1 MLENLRIAFAG
12 LAANKLRSA
21 LTMLGILIGVAG
33 VVLLLAVG
41 SGAQVF
47 IEEQFEDLG
56 GANVIQVFPGNFSD
70 TGQESTTGREP
81 ALTEADVAALSD
93 PSRAP
98 AVDLVA
104 PTQFAQSTAVAGGN
118 SHTPQQFIGATAPYA
133 EITDLAVARGTMFTD
148 DDVSGRRRVAVIG
161 TTVEDALFPGES
173 AVGQDIRFGRATFE
187 VIGVLT
193 RKGSGLAGDL
203 DDQVIAPITA
213 VEDTVTG
220 PQTSYST
227 IFAASR
233 SAAET
238 PAAVQ
243 QMTDVLIEE
252 HRLPSPDELDFTV
265 FDSAEALAQV
275 GQVSGV
281 LTALLGAIA
290 SISLLIGGIG
300 VMNIMLVTVTERTR
314 EIGIRKALGARRS
327 DLRNQFLFEAVVV
340 TAVGGL
346 LGIALGVLGSLINVG
361 GFSPVV
367 QPWSVALAFGVSVVI
382 GLFFGV
388 YPANRAAKMRPIEA
402 LRYE

>member
-1 MLENLRIAFAG
+1 VVENLRIAFAG

-41 SGAQVF
+41 SGARVF

-98 AVDLVA
+98 AIELVA

-133 EITDLAVARGTMFTD
+133 EITNLDVARGTMFTD

-161 TTVEDALFPGES
+161 TTVEDALFPDGS

-187 VIGVLT
+187 VIGVLA

-220 PQTSYST
+220 PQTSYAT
-227 IFAASR
+227 IYAAAR
-233 SAAET
+233 SAADT

-243 QMTDVLIEE
+243 QMTDVLVEE
-252 HRLPSPDELDFTV
+252 HRLPSRDELDFTV
-265 FDSAEALAQV
+265 FDPAEALAQV
-275 GQVSGV
+275 GQVSAV
-281 LTALLGAIA
+281 LTVLLGAIA
-290 SISLLIGGIG
+290 SISLLVGGIG

-346 LGIALGVLGSLINVG
+346 LGIAVGLLGSLINVS

-367 QPWSVALAFGVSVVI
+367 QPWSVGLAFGVSVVI

>member
-1 MLENLRIAFAG
+1 VIENLRIAFAG

-41 SGAQVF
+41 SGARVF

-98 AVDLVA
+98 AIELVA
-104 PTQFAQSTAVAGGN
+104 PTLFAQSTAVAGGN
-118 SHTPQQFIGATAPYA
+118 SHLPQQFIGATAPYA
-133 EITDLAVARGTMFTD
+133 QITDLDVARGTMFTEE
-148 DDVSGRRRVAVIG
+148 DVSGRRRVAVIG
-161 TTVEDALFPGES
+161 TTVEDALFPDGS

-187 VIGVLT
+187 VIGVLA

-203 DDQVIAPITA
+203 DDQVVAPITA

-220 PQTSYST
+220 PQTSYAT
-227 IFAASR
+227 IYAAAR
-233 SAAET
+233 SAADT

-252 HRLPSPDELDFTV
+252 HRLDDADELDFTV
-265 FDSAEALAQV
+265 FDPAEALAQV
-275 GQVSGV
+275 GQVSAV

-290 SISLLIGGIG
+290 SISLLVGGIG

-346 LGIALGVLGSLINVG
+346 LGIALGLLGSLINVG

-367 QPWSVALAFGVSVVI
+367 QPWSVGLAFGVSVVI